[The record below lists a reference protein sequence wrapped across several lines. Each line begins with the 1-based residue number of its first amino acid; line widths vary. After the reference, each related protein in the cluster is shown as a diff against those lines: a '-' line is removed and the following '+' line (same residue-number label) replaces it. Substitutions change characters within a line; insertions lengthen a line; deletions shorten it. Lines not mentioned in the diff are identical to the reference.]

1 MHKIPIAAAAVLAM
15 MTVAASAQTTSPSST
30 PRPASPGAATAP
42 VQREPA
48 INPLTK
54 EDVSNIEGTT
64 VYGSDDSKIGH
75 VSTVLMD
82 PQSKKIDRLV
92 VTAGGMLGMGG
103 HRVAMPIDQFKWDA
117 DKGVFKLS
125 TTTASLKSMPEWVEG
140 TETATGSSRPS
151 QTEKPSTGA
160 GTEKPSTGAGDGEK
174 TSR

>member
-1 MHKIPIAAAAVLAM
+1 MHKIPFAAAAALAL
-15 MTVAASAQTTSPSST
+15 MTVAASAQTTPSSPNG
-30 PRPASPGAATAP
+30 PRPSTPGAATAP

-64 VYGSDDSKIGH
+64 VYGSDDGKLGS

-82 PQSKKIDRLV
+82 PQTKKIDRLV

-103 HRVAMPIDQFKWDA
+103 HRVALPIDQFKWDS
-117 DKGVFKLS
+117 DKGAFKLS
-125 TTTASLKSMPEWVEG
+125 TTMASLKSMPEWVEG
-140 TETATGSSRPS
+140 ATTATGSSQPAK
-151 QTEKPSTGA
+151 TEKS
-160 GTEKPSTGAGDGEK
+160 STGAGDGEK

>member
-15 MTVAASAQTTSPSST
+15 MTVAASAQTTSPST
-30 PRPASPGAATAP
+30 PRPASPGTATAPAP

-54 EDVSNIEGTT
+54 EDVSNIEGTA
-64 VYGSDDSKIGH
+64 VYGGDDGKIGH

-82 PQSKKIDRLV
+82 PKDKKIDRLV

-103 HRVAMPIDQFKWDA
+103 HRVAMPIDQFKWDS
-117 DKGVFKLS
+117 DKGAFKLS
-125 TTTASLKSMPEWVEG
+125 TTLASIKSMPEWVEG

-160 GTEKPSTGAGDGEK
+160 GDGEK
-174 TSR
+174 TSK

>member
-1 MHKIPIAAAAVLAM
+1 MHKIPVAAAAVLAM
-15 MTVAASAQTTSPSST
+15 MTVAASAQTTSPST

-54 EDVSNIEGTT
+54 DDVSNIEGTT
-64 VYGSDDSKIGH
+64 VYGGDDAKIGY

-92 VTAGGMLGMGG
+92 VNAGGMLGMGG

-117 DKGVFKLS
+117 DKAAFKLS
-125 TTTASLKSMPEWVEG
+125 TTLASVKSMPEWVEG
-140 TETATGSSRPS
+140 APTATGSSMPS
-151 QTEKPSTGA
+151 RTEKPL
-160 GTEKPSTGAGDGEK
+160 TGAGDGDK
-174 TSR
+174 TPK

>member
-1 MHKIPIAAAAVLAM
+1 MHKIPLTAAAVLAM
-15 MTVAASAQTTSPSST
+15 LTVAAAAQTTPSSPNG
-30 PRPASPGAATAP
+30 PRPSSPGSATAPAP

-64 VYGSDDSKIGH
+64 VYGSDDGKLGH

-103 HRVAMPIDQFKWDA
+103 HRVALPVDQFKWDS
-117 DKGVFKLS
+117 DKGAFKLS
-125 TTTASLKSMPEWVEG
+125 STMASLKSMPEWVEG
-140 TETATGSSRPS
+140 AETATGSSQPS
-151 QTEKPSTGA
+151 KTEKPL
-160 GTEKPSTGAGDGEK
+160 TGAGDGDK
-174 TSR
+174 SSK